1 MKKLR
6 DENYYIGRKEIKI
19 VALLSYY
26 FIVFLFY
33 ITFSIVLI
41 LLLSEQDGFSL
52 DDFFCEAIKLDPS
65 QSCTSSG
72 ATHSTNAFFVSTVV
86 LDVLYPLVN
95 LLYVSDGLYFM
106 KVMKKITNVC
116 NYRK

>member
-6 DENYYIGRKEIKI
+6 DEKYYIGRKEIKL

-26 FIVFLFY
+26 FITFLLY
-33 ITFSIVLI
+33 IIFSIVLI

-52 DDFFCEAIKLDPS
+52 DD
-65 QSCTSSG
+65 TSSG
-72 ATHSTNAFFVSTVV
+72 ATHITNALAVSTIV
-86 LDVLYPLVN
+86 LDVSYPLVN

-116 NYRK
+116 RYKK

>member
-6 DENYYIGRKEIKI
+6 DENYYIGRKEIKL

-26 FIVFLFY
+26 FIAFLLY
-33 ITFSIVLI
+33 IIFSIVLI

-52 DDFFCEAIKLDPS
+52 DDF
-65 QSCTSSG
+65 TSSG
-72 ATHSTNAFFVSTVV
+72 ATHITNAFFVSTIA
-86 LDVLYPLVN
+86 LDVSYPLVN
-95 LLYVSDGLYFM
+95 LLYVSDRLYFM

-116 NYRK
+116 RYKK